1 METSTVYYS
10 KKLSKK
16 RAGVHGFVHLPITF
30 IDSYD
35 KIEYALCGVK
45 FFTRQGYRNFPF
57 SLDNA
62 DAIMLSY
69 NHGIM
74 IPKLW

>member
-1 METSTVYYS
+1 MFFG
-10 KKLSKK
+10 
-16 RAGVHGFVHLPITF
+16 A
-30 IDSYD
+30 
-35 KIEYALCGVK
+35 CGAK

-57 SLDNA
+57 PIDNVGVF
-62 DAIMLSY
+62 MLSY